1 MSGPEYMKDG
11 DAGTFGTGY
20 NPNTGAPLTP
30 SGDPYTIPDQSNKF
44 DPLSTPYAAPT
55 YALTPQSGYTGLAQQ
70 LQTAFGLSPQAMTTP
85 RNSLLPM
92 YASPWSQLYG
102 GPASP
107 TFAEVWG
114 QDPGMGTATPPGVPG
129 APGTISYVP
138 PAPPTTPAPTTPPP
152 TTPPAPPPPGTPPP
166 PNSVPGGSP
175 SGGVPTTPT
184 PRNPTYPT
192 QPGGGGSAGTVAK
205 MLNGMMLP
213 PGYNFEQNLPI
224 TGPEGMDLGRILFPN
239 GRPNGPW
246 SHTGPRKGILPGG
259 FTGPGGA
266 DMGSLL
272 FPNGRPTGGR
282 RT

>member
-1 MSGPEYMKDG
+1 MGGAAFPKEGSNNGG
-11 DAGTFGTGY
+11 GGY
-20 NPNTGAPLTP
+20 DPNTGAPLTP
-30 SGDPYTIPDQSNKF
+30 SGDPYTIPNQSSKF
-44 DPLSTPYAAPT
+44 NPLSTPYAAPT
-55 YALTPQSGYTGLAQQ
+55 YKLTPQSGYTGLAQQ

-114 QDPGMGTATPPGVPG
+114 QPPGMGTATPPGVPG

-152 TTPPAPPPPGTPPP
+152 T
-166 PNSVPGGSP
+166 
-175 SGGVPTTPT
+175 
-184 PRNPTYPT
+184 YPT
-192 QPGGGGSAGTVAK
+192 QPGGGGSAGTVPK

-239 GRPNGPW
+239 GKPQGPW
-246 SHTGPRKGILPGG
+246 SHQRPRGILPGG

-282 RT
+282 RS